1 MRMFSLL
8 GRAAVRSPFVFGSTA
23 RAALPHFNVL
33 PLVAAAGVISVLAKP
48 PEAAECMGKRKK
60 KDSVLEDDM
69 YEAKDTAMASLKG
82 VWTLDWKPAAA
93 APAAAPAEAPAAAAP
108 APAAITTASATAAA
122 KMGASSSF
130 FAMPL
135 APMLAP
141 AAAAP
146 MQAPAQDDLDKYLA
160 LPAEADMDLDVL
172 AWWKARD
179 HTHRADPATGQPE
192 GLPALAKMARQFLG
206 RPASSAGVERM
217 FSKAGKLYDDA
228 KKGQNDDKLEAALFA
243 SANTE

>member
-1 MRMFSLL
+1 
-8 GRAAVRSPFVFGSTA
+8 
-23 RAALPHFNVL
+23 
-33 PLVAAAGVISVLAKP
+33 
-48 PEAAECMGKRKK
+48 
-60 KDSVLEDDM
+60 
-69 YEAKDTAMASLKG
+69 
-82 VWTLDWKPAAA
+82 
-93 APAAAPAEAPAAAAP
+93 
-108 APAAITTASATAAA
+108 
-122 KMGASSSF
+122 MGASSSF

-206 RPASSAGVERM
+206 ARRRQRASSACSPRRASSM
-217 FSKAGKLYDDA
+217 MMLRRARTTTSLRLPCLPLPT
-228 KKGQNDDKLEAALFA
+228 QNECVGCC
-243 SANTE
+243 S